1 MNRPKYS
8 SEPTHPNYHKYNA
21 INPPMPKPRVY
32 PDPLKE
38 TFAPY
43 HVGQRV
49 FYTGLT
55 TYGRNVTNEPATIE
69 IVSKSIHLLL
79 DDCHKRYQDNIGIDV
94 IPQKQRATLSVGD
107 IKSGAKIIKPIH

>member
-1 MNRPKYS
+1 MNKPRYS
-8 SEPTHPNYHKYNA
+8 DVPTFNTRSTNLSV
-21 INPPMPKPRVY
+21 PKPRVY

-49 FYTGLT
+49 YYTGLT

-69 IVSKSIHLLL
+69 IISKSIHLLL
-79 DDCHKRYQDNIGIDV
+79 DDRHKRYQDNTGIDV
-94 IPQKQRATLSVGD
+94 IPQPQRATISVGD
-107 IKSGAKIIKPIH
+107 IKCGNKVIKPIH